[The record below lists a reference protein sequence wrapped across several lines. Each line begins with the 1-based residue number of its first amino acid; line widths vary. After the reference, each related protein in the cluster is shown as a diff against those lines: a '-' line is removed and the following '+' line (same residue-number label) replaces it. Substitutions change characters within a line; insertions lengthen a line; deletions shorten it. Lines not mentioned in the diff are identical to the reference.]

1 MGTHAQPA
9 PLEKSSPCIARQ
21 PILATDESVIG
32 YELLFRDGPD
42 ERGFTADADR
52 ATRAA
57 IDTLNLIGLGV
68 LCDGRAAFIN
78 CTHPMLLL
86 GYFSLLPLLAS
97 SPGGGDRTPGQGSR

>member
-1 MGTHAQPA
+1 MNFYSRRP
-9 PLEKSSPCIARQ
+9 E
-21 PILATDESVIG
+21 
-32 YELLFRDGPD
+32 
-42 ERGFTADADR
+42 ERRFTADADR

-86 GYFSLLPLLAS
+86 GYFSLLPPREVVIELQDKV
-97 SPGGGDRTPGQGSR
+97 PGR